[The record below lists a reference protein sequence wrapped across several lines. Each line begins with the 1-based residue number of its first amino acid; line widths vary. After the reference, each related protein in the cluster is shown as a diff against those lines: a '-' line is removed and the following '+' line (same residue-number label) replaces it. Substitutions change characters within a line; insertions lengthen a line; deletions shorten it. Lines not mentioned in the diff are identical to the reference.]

1 MTRAR
6 TGPLALRGPALSLNH
21 AFHLELERAQL
32 LRVVMLTPGQSS
44 SVCVEICWKNIR
56 FKTRSRSLNYLLLC
70 LCSKHPGRAE
80 ELWTNQKQGLLS
92 GRSLHPTTL

>member
-32 LRVVMLTPGQSS
+32 LRVVMLTPGEATDCAADERWSPGKQSS
-44 SVCVEICWKNIR
+44 SLLVVAPQRLQPSSSGPI
-56 FKTRSRSLNYLLLC
+56 FSLRGLNLL
-70 LCSKHPGRAE
+70 E
-80 ELWTNQKQGLLS
+80 EK
-92 GRSLHPTTL
+92 

>member
-32 LRVVMLTPGQSS
+32 LRVVMLTPGEATDCAADGGCLQGKSS
-44 SVCVEICWKNIR
+44 SLLVVAPQRLQPSSSGPI
-56 FKTRSRSLNYLLLC
+56 FSLRGLNLL
-70 LCSKHPGRAE
+70 E
-80 ELWTNQKQGLLS
+80 EK
-92 GRSLHPTTL
+92 